1 MVFNELLFSSL
12 GLLNEIAD
20 EPLTFQQMY
29 LELNSILI
37 LTNRPKVDRD
47 SFLIYLSINGYISLS
62 GIGEQKLTLGNLSIK
77 NHLNVHEAYIKSSYG
92 VSYYTL
98 LFAKEVRLEIYR
110 KVGFYF
116 DFVNHFPLRSSK
128 LSSEETALL
137 SEMISENLRLDII
150 CINLLRKPMRIYQ
163 AISTKKIIFPDDPKA

>member
-29 LELNSILI
+29 LELNSILV

-47 SFLIYLSINGYISLS
+47 SFLIYLSINGYISLR

-110 KVGFYF
+110 IRLGSILILLTIFLYEVQNYLLKKPLYF
-116 DFVNHFPLRSSK
+116 QKWFQK
-128 LSSEETALL
+128 
-137 SEMISENLRLDII
+137 I
-150 CINLLRKPMRIYQ
+150 CV
-163 AISTKKIIFPDDPKA
+163 

>member
-1 MVFNELLFSSL
+1 MVFNEVLFSSL

-98 LFAKEVRLEIYR
+98 LFAKEV
-110 KVGFYF
+110 
-116 DFVNHFPLRSSK
+116 VNHFPLRSTK